1 MANNTNKRG
10 SSDTNFTN
18 LTFDEIKQR
27 LVTRAKTYYPDTYQD
42 FNDTSFG
49 SMMLDM
55 VALVSEQLNF
65 YTQFVANENYL
76 ETTRTVQGYT
86 SAAAREGIQISNKY
100 TSVGLVKVFAR
111 VPASASLTGP
121 DKDYQFT
128 ILRGTVF
135 SNSSSCVF
143 SKLPTFASNDPQKLS
158 NSDPTHSHPKPSNGK
173 ISSPPKFYID
183 PLFRVFDFTSVNS
196 RDVAT
201 QHLIKQGLYAQDI
214 SPFDGSA
221 HLFAG

>member
-1 MANNTNKRG
+1 MNNTLTSNSGNYSVFNSISRPQNVNYHLNSYQFG
-10 SSDTNFTN
+10 SS
-18 LTFDEIKQR
+18 
-27 LVTRAKTYYPDTYQD
+27 
-42 FNDTSFG
+42 
-49 SMMLDM
+49 
-55 VALVSEQLNF
+55 
-65 YTQFVANENYL
+65 ENYHPFNVPNYC
-76 ETTRTVQGYT
+76 TISSQP
-86 SAAAREGIQISNKY
+86 IQSRSNVAY
-100 TSVGLVKVFAR
+100 
-111 VPASASLTGP
+111 
-121 DKDYQFT
+121 
-128 ILRGTVF
+128 INTVF